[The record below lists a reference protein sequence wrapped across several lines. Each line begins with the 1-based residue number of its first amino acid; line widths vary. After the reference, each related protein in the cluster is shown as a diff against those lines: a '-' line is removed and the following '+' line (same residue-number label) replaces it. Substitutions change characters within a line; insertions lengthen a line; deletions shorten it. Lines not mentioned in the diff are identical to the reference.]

1 VLDEMNN
8 KRLIERL
15 RIYSKVTKLD
25 AILRRYFIIG
35 AFDGALTILGVILGA
50 ASTGHLNREIVMSAG
65 IGGSIALAVSS
76 IVGAYEAERVESR
89 VVQMNIEK
97 AMLSEISG
105 TEFDEALRASAIIS
119 AIIHGIAPLL
129 AALVPIVPF
138 VFFDVRTAALVS
150 ITITL
155 SFLFIMGFYFG
166 KLARERM
173 ILSGLRFVL
182 VGILTALIIVVFFG
196 GY

>member
-1 VLDEMNN
+1 M
-8 KRLIERL
+8 KHRRFIEKL
-15 RIYSKVTKLD
+15 RTYSRATKLD
-25 AILRRYFIIG
+25 GILRRYFIIG

-50 ASTGHLNREIVMSAG
+50 VSTGHLSREIILSAG
-65 IGGSIALAVSS
+65 IGGSIALAISS

-89 VVQMNIEK
+89 VVQLNIEK

-105 TEFDEALRASAIIS
+105 TEFDRALRVSAIVS

-138 VFFDVRTAALVS
+138 AFFDVRTAALVS
-150 ITITL
+150 TTITL
-155 SFLFIMGFYFG
+155 TFLFLMGFYFG
-166 KLARERM
+166 KLAKERM

-182 VGILTALIIVVFFG
+182 VGIITALIIVVFFG
-196 GY
+196 AH

>member
-1 VLDEMNN
+1 MNN
-8 KRLIERL
+8 KGLIERL

-76 IVGAYEAERVESR
+76 IIGAYEAERVESR
-89 VVQMNIEK
+89 VAQMNIEK
-97 AMLSEISG
+97 AMLSKISG
-105 TEFDEALRASAIIS
+105 TEFDEALRVSAVIS
-119 AIIHGIAPLL
+119 AVIHGIAPLL
-129 AALVPIVPF
+129 AALVPIIPF
-138 VFFDVRTAALVS
+138 MFFDVRTAALVS
-150 ITITL
+150 IAITL
-155 SFLFIMGFYFG
+155 AFLFLMGFYFG

-182 VGILTALIIVVFFG
+182 VGILTALIIVIFFS